1 MISQS
6 DYEENLIETSTK
18 GNKGQREQN
27 EQGKTSEAGIMT
39 IPQIHRIKNSFKEIR
54 EKLFF
59 NPGKLFFNL
68 KAFFQPWKSFFQPRQ
83 SFFQPWKAFF
93 STLPNCFFHLAWFF
107 SALRP

>member
-39 IPQIHRIKNSFKEIR
+39 IMYTVYLKYIASIIHLRRLKEHSVSSRKKGSGGCFGRRRRRISR
-54 EKLFF
+54 
-59 NPGKLFFNL
+59 
-68 KAFFQPWKSFFQPRQ
+68 W
-83 SFFQPWKAFF
+83 
-93 STLPNCFFHLAWFF
+93 STTVK
-107 SALRP
+107 R